1 MLLVQQREL
10 IIRLGLGQTLLL
22 GLSVFN
28 HTCELVKGVWVIIKS
43 GAFIVWDEESFYVIL
58 DSSVI
63 CFLSAGF
70 EAVMDGDGEGA
81 ARAQLC
87 VLQLRSFHL
96 HLYYDQTDGLVAM
109 LYRRTQR
116 LAVVFFRR
124 VLTAVIQNGDRK
136 HSSV

>member
-1 MLLVQQREL
+1 MILL
-10 IIRLGLGQTLLL
+10 
-22 GLSVFN
+22 
-28 HTCELVKGVWVIIKS
+28 
-43 GAFIVWDEESFYVIL
+43 AFIVDESFNLIF

-63 CFLSAGF
+63 CSPSPGF
-70 EAVMDGDGEGA
+70 EAVMDGDGERA

-109 LYRRTQR
+109 LYGGTQR
-116 LAVVFFRR
+116 LAVVFFRK
-124 VLTAVIQNGDRK
+124 VLSAVIQNWSRR

>member
-1 MLLVQQREL
+1 M
-10 IIRLGLGQTLLL
+10 ITGLGLEHGQTLLV
-22 GLSVFN
+22 GLSASSYF
-28 HTCELVKGVWVIIKS
+28 WI
-43 GAFIVWDEESFYVIL
+43 AIVDESFYVIL

-109 LYRRTQR
+109 LYRGTQR